1 MAQKRID
8 RQRTYRTN
16 GAAAYDVRAYETAL
30 PKRKPAR
37 LPEERQAPA
46 KVRQKVV
53 RARLP
58 VMPGM
63 VLGFLAISVMV
74 ALVIFT
80 QADLYEATSQASAL
94 TTQLEEVAHDNEM
107 LQTEYESKIDM
118 DAIEKRAMELGMVQ
132 PTANQTVY
140 LDLTGTDRG
149 EVLQQDS
156 GSDASIFQKLV
167 DGVARLVAYLQ

>member
-74 ALVIFT
+74 ALAIFT

>member
-8 RQRTYRTN
+8 RQQAFRTN
-16 GAAAYDVRAYETAL
+16 GAAAYDVHAYETAL
-30 PKRKPAR
+30 PKRKPTQ
-37 LPEERQAPA
+37 LPEERQAPGR
-46 KVRQKVV
+46 VRQKVV

-58 VMPGM
+58 VMPGV

-94 TTQLEEVAHDNEM
+94 TTQLAEVAHDNEM

-132 PTANQTVY
+132 PSANQTVY

-156 GSDASIFQKLV
+156 GSDTSFFQKLV

>member
-30 PKRKPAR
+30 PKRKPAQ

>member
-30 PKRKPAR
+30 PKRKPAQ

-94 TTQLEEVAHDNEM
+94 TTQLEEVAHNNEM

>member
-30 PKRKPAR
+30 PKRKPAQ

-156 GSDASIFQKLV
+156 GSDASFFQKLV

>member
-30 PKRKPAR
+30 PKRKPAQ

-80 QADLYEATSQASAL
+80 QADLYETTSQASAL
-94 TTQLEEVAHDNEM
+94 TTQLEEVAHNNEM

-156 GSDASIFQKLV
+156 GSDASFFQKLV